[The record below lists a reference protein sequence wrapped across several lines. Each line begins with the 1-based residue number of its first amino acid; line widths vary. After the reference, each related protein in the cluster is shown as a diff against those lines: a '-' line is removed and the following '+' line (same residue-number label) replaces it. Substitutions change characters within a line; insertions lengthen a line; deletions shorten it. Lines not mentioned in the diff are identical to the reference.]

1 MIHNILIFL
10 AGYVVG
16 VVTLIFTLALVSA
29 ND

>member
-1 MIHNILIFL
+1 MIQNILIFL

-29 ND
+29 NK